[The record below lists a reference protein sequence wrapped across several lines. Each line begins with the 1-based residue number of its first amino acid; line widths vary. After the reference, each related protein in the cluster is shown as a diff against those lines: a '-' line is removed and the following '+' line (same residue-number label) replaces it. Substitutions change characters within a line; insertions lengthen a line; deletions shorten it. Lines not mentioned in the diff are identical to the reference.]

1 MRTPEVVDSFKTRER
16 VQHLF
21 DLNRY
26 PEAISEL
33 GRLLASD
40 PDDPDTL
47 FQMAF
52 ARLQNGDMEEAEK
65 AARQS
70 IAADPEHPGGYG
82 ILSRIAEKHY
92 YFDDA
97 LKLAET
103 AARLNPDSEFALY
116 RLAQCQSQCGQPK
129 KAFATGKGLVRI
141 APESELAHLT
151 VGDAALELSNW
162 ADAQAHYQAALR
174 LAPNNDAALHN
185 LALVYRKRRKFK
197 EATTLLFDAVRADP
211 SNRHLQDTLYD
222 LIDTWIGRRAWLAR
236 GDTVRKEVDP
246 AVWSFYQSR
255 RKATKWHERVSAP
268 MMVLATLACLGLGMV
283 IMQWAFW

>member
-1 MRTPEVVDSFKTRER
+1 MKTPEFVSSFRTRER
-16 VQHLF
+16 VQHLL

-40 PDDPDTL
+40 PDDPHTL

-52 ARLQNGDMEEAEK
+52 ARLHNGDMEEAEK

-82 ILSRIAEKHY
+82 ILSHIAEKHY
-92 YFDDA
+92 FFDDA
-97 LKLAET
+97 LELAET

-116 RLAQCQSQCGQPK
+116 RLAQCLSQCGQPK
-129 KAFATGKGLVRI
+129 KAFATGKELVRLS
-141 APESELAHLT
+141 PESELAHLT
-151 VGDAALELSNW
+151 AGDAALELSKW
-162 ADAQAHYQAALR
+162 ADAQAHYKAALR
-174 LAPNNDAALHN
+174 LDPNNDSALHN
-185 LALVYRKRRKFK
+185 LALVYRKRRKYG
-197 EATTLLFDAVRADP
+197 EATTLLFDAVRTDP

-236 GDTVRKEVDP
+236 GDTVQKEIDP

-255 RKATKWHERVSAP
+255 RKAAKWWERVTTP
-268 MMVLATLACLGLGMV
+268 MLVLATLACLGLGML
-283 IMQWAFW
+283 IMQWVFW